1 MYLSLHFSYI
11 LVINSYVYYERMI
24 PMDKKLPKV
33 YQNTIGKDISN
44 NDKYYYSANKAENNN
59 EVKADNKHKVVKP
72 NNINKKIN
80 EIFASPTYVYKANV
94 EVTTKESTI
103 TTKIIGRNKSYL
115 ITMDNKTIPIK
126 DIIDIKLK

>member
-1 MYLSLHFSYI
+1 MA
-11 LVINSYVYYERMI
+11 
-24 PMDKKLPKV
+24 KKLPKV
-33 YQNTIGKDISN
+33 FQNTIDKDISN
-44 NDKYYYSANKAENNN
+44 NDKFYYSANKN
-59 EVKADNKHKVVKP
+59 EKNIETKEPTKLKIPKP

-94 EVTTKESTI
+94 EVTTKESNI
-103 TTKIIGRNKSYL
+103 TTKIIGRNKNYL

>member
-33 YQNTIGKDISN
+33 FQNKIDKDISN
-44 NDKYYYSANKAENNN
+44 NDKFYYSANKDQIINETKENN
-59 EVKADNKHKVVKP
+59 KSKIIKP

-80 EIFASPTYVYKANV
+80 EIFSSPSYVYKANV
-94 EVTTKESTI
+94 EVTTKDSTI

-115 ITMDNKTIPIK
+115 ITMDNKTIPIN
-126 DIIDIKLK
+126 DIVDIKLK

>member
-1 MYLSLHFSYI
+1 
-11 LVINSYVYYERMI
+11 
-24 PMDKKLPKV
+24 MDKKLPKV
-33 YQNTIGKDISN
+33 YQNTIDKDISN

-94 EVTTKESTI
+94 EVTTKDSTI

-115 ITMDNKTIPIK
+115 ITMDNKTIPIN
-126 DIIDIKLK
+126 DIVDIKLK

>member
-33 YQNTIGKDISN
+33 FQNKIDKDISN
-44 NDKYYYSANKAENNN
+44 NDKFYYSANKEESNN
-59 EVKADNKHKVVKP
+59 ETKAETKSKIIKP

-80 EIFASPTYVYKANV
+80 EIFSSPSYVYKANV

>member
-1 MYLSLHFSYI
+1 
-11 LVINSYVYYERMI
+11 
-24 PMDKKLPKV
+24 MDKKLPKV
-33 YQNTIGKDISN
+33 FQNTIDKDISN
-44 NDKYYYSANKAENNN
+44 NDKYYYSANKDENNN
-59 EVKADNKHKVVKP
+59 EVKEENKPKIIKP

-115 ITMDNKTIPIK
+115 ITMDNKTIPIN